1 MLARL
6 PIALTKVKVDNT
18 LDDLLNEIGYIFLFF
33 VLSKKKLLKI
43 YNNMIQQMQVLSYRQ
58 NIIKWILYFWIH
70 KK

>member
-33 VLSKKKLLKI
+33 VLSKKN
-43 YNNMIQQMQVLSYRQ
+43 Y
-58 NIIKWILYFWIH
+58 
-70 KK
+70 